1 MKDKGILCPQEIY
14 EQHLLTINN
23 IRFTLREIDI
33 IACITRG
40 KNIKGVANFLSN
52 EDKQIE
58 TRTIESHISNLKRKI
73 ATNSREGIINF
84 IEKSNKYQLIQ
95 NYYLSL
101 LVQQE
106 FRRILKEIL
115 ILTKSDNISF
125 FIVLQ
130 NLGNHDLN
138 LMFNKIRSDLQLIGI
153 TVSVE
158 LREDFN
164 NAPVVLKHKETDDE
178 GKKQLRQCTIYVLAV
193 NEDNITKQQ
202 DGCSII
208 MSSDQDIS
216 KVFFLVPQEE
226 QCIEFL
232 PKQTNFEYINF
243 SLSKQYHFILLEIIT
258 KIFSNVNVNNIIIKF
273 KERYNNIISNNSGS
287 VSLQSY
293 LTDKNI
299 QDKAKNIYI
308 PIIGVLVLIICSV
321 YLLIF
326 NPTIKKIVRNQEAI
340 VSWSKQQ
347 KPITFPKN
355 LTSWNIPRQNHVF
368 VGREKLLSD
377 LYNKLHQNHTP
388 EATSNLAISACA
400 GLGGI
405 GKTQLALQYV
415 NHTKHP
421 YTFKVWFPAENADY
435 LYNKYAEFAKL
446 LGYTEAVYTK
456 ENIIAYVKQWL
467 IDNPGWLLVF
477 DNVNNYREIEPF
489 LLEAGGYV
497 ILTTRQRHWSTEF
510 SILPIDIMTEQE
522 AIKTIKTL
530 IQRDVAEE
538 QNAIKELVEIL
549 GYLPLALVQSA
560 AYIKQKNITIQQY
573 LDIYKRYES
582 ELLADNTFLEET
594 NNYHAPVAIT
604 WNISLE
610 AIVRDTKINNEP
622 PIAIELLTVAAYLAP
637 DKISRKLL
645 LTWLQTAYPH
655 LSSPLLTLNKH
666 IALLWQYSMINY
678 GDNDTIA
685 IHRLVQAVLR
695 HQLHQSLDNKN
706 SKNRICSTLNLRWF
720 ELLLRFFI
728 DNEHEFKL
736 ANSFQQ
742 LIETSQQFKTKFKDT
757 YNENLAAMDLMIS
770 SVYFYQEK
778 YEDFLKILDEVNR
791 YLQKTNGLEMLK
803 CKILYLYSAYYL
815 KIGNYQKA
823 EEKINKALYQ
833 YNNIKINKSVKDN
846 DIKILKAKLL
856 CNKINLVLAKNKATD
871 KININT
877 IEMSIKSIQEAITL
891 FKEAHD
897 TRDFLRSIR
906 LYGKLLILTNQV
918 DKVIVEFNKYTS
930 LIEQIADDRTKM
942 LFYITYSDAYFSKG
956 DFNKALEYCGK
967 AKQQAKK
974 LHLNNEL
981 NNINNKEK
989 TIKALL

>member
-1 MKDKGILCPQEIY
+1 MI
-14 EQHLLTINN
+14 
-23 IRFTLREIDI
+23 
-33 IACITRG
+33 
-40 KNIKGVANFLSN
+40 
-52 EDKQIE
+52 
-58 TRTIESHISNLKRKI
+58 
-73 ATNSREGIINF
+73 
-84 IEKSNKYQLIQ
+84 
-95 NYYLSL
+95 
-101 LVQQE
+101 
-106 FRRILKEIL
+106 
-115 ILTKSDNISF
+115 
-125 FIVLQ
+125 
-130 NLGNHDLN
+130 
-138 LMFNKIRSDLQLIGI
+138 NKIRSDLHLIGI

-193 NEDNITKQQ
+193 NEDTIAKQQ
-202 DGCSII
+202 RDGGSII

-216 KVFFLVPQEE
+216 KVFFLMPQEE
-226 QCIEFL
+226 QCIKFL

-243 SLSKQYHFILLEIIT
+243 FSSKQYHFILLEIIT

-273 KERYNNIISNNSGS
+273 KERYNNILSNNSGS
-287 VSLQSY
+287 VSPQSY
-293 LTDKNI
+293 LTNKNI
-299 QDKAKNIYI
+299 QDKAKNIYL
-308 PIIGVLVLIICSV
+308 PIFGILALIICSA

-340 VSWSKQQ
+340 VSWFKQQ

-421 YTFKVWFPAENADY
+421 YTFKVWLPAENVDY
-435 LYNKYAEFAKL
+435 LYNKYVEFAKL

-489 LLEAGGYV
+489 LPEAGGYV
-497 ILTTRQRHWSTEF
+497 ILTTRQRHWSTKF
-510 SILPIDIMTEQE
+510 AILPIDIMTEKE

-538 QNAIKELVEIL
+538 QNAIKELVKIL
-549 GYLPLALVQSA
+549 GYLPLALVQAS
-560 AYIKQKNITIQQY
+560 AYIKQKHITIPEY
-573 LDIYKRYES
+573 LDLYKRYES
-582 ELLADNTFLEET
+582 ELLADNTFLDET
-594 NNYHAPVAIT
+594 TTYNYPVAIT

-610 AIVRDTKINNEP
+610 AIIRDTKVNNEP

-637 DKISRKLL
+637 DKISREIL

-655 LSSPLLTLNKH
+655 LSSPRLTLNKH

-695 HQLHQSLDNKN
+695 HQLHQSLDNNNKN
-706 SKNRICSTLNLRWF
+706 SICSTLNLRWF
-720 ELLLRFFI
+720 ELLLRFFV

-742 LIETSQQFKTKFKDT
+742 IIETSQQFKTKFKDT

-778 YEDFLKILDEVNR
+778 YEDFLEILDEVNR
-791 YLQKTNGLEMLK
+791 YLQETNGLEILK

-823 EEKINKALYQ
+823 EEKINKAFYE
-833 YNNIKINKSVKDN
+833 YNNIKISKSVKDS

-856 CNKINLVLAKNKATD
+856 CNKVNIVLAKNNVNKTTD
-871 KININT
+871 TINT
-877 IEMSIKSIQEAITL
+877 NILEIETSIKSIQKAIFL
-891 FKEAHD
+891 FKEAHN

-918 DKVIVEFNKYTS
+918 DKVIVEFNKYNN
-930 LIEQIADDRTKM
+930 LIEEIADDRTKM

-967 AKQQAKK
+967 AKQQAEK

-989 TIKALL
+989 TIKASLQ